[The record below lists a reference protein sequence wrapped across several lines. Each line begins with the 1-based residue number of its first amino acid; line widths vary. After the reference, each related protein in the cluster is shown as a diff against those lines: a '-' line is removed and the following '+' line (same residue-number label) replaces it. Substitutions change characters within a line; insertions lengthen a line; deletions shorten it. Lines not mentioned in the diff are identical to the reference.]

1 MAFNY
6 EGLIDNTEKFGKM
19 ADFYTRIKKIGWR
32 TTPFLSS
39 IASMATTQNYA
50 EISSGHHWFYDIAA
64 EAEAGKNAQIEGGAF
79 PKATNFKGEQMTN
92 HYQIVQHVY
101 GITDTEKKAATFD
114 GKAVLARQ
122 YEQTIMRHN
131 KKIEQILLSEQNAVK
146 RVKDQTAG
154 ECGGLFSFATAN
166 NTIDAQNA
174 ELSWSLLRE
183 LLKIGYMKGGEQ
195 FKVLMMNDKQKDALD
210 DILFSKTYANNFNV
224 KALENNI
231 TEIGQ
236 TAYGSNIKV
245 VLSPYIPNDKILA
258 YIPEDIVKVNWRL
271 QEQSEKGKD
280 RSAMEKIITS
290 EFTLRVTTPYA
301 FAVLKNLKTA

>member
-1 MAFNY
+1 MAFTF
-6 EGLIDNTEKFGKM
+6 EGLIDNSEKFGKM
-19 ADFYTRIKKIGWR
+19 TDFYTRIKKIGWQ

-39 IASMATTQNYA
+39 IASMATTQSYY
-50 EISSGHHWFYDIAA
+50 EIASGHHWFYDLAA
-64 EAEAGKNAQIEGGAF
+64 EAETGKNAQIEGGAF
-79 PKATNFKGEQMTN
+79 PKATSFKGEQMTN

-101 GITDTEKKAATFD
+101 GITDTEKKATTFD

-131 KKIEQILLSEQNAVK
+131 KKIEQILLGEQQAVK

-154 ECGGLFSFATAN
+154 ECGGIFSFVTAN
-166 NTIDAQNA
+166 NKVDATNEA
-174 ELSWSLLRE
+174 LSWNLLRD
-183 LLKIGYMKGGEQ
+183 LLKIGFMKGGQQ

-224 KALENNI
+224 RALENNI

-236 TAYGSNIKV
+236 TAYGSNIRV
-245 VLSPYIPNDKILA
+245 ILSPYIPESKILA

-271 QEQSEKGKD
+271 QEQCEKCKD
-280 RSAMEKIITS
+280 KSATERIITS
-290 EFTLRVTTPYA
+290 EFTLRPASPYA
-301 FAVLKNLKTA
+301 FAVLENLKTA